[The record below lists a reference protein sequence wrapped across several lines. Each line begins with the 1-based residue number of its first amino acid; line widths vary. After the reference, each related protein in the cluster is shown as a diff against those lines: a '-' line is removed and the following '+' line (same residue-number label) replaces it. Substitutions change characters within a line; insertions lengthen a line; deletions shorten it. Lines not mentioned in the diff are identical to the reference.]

1 MTHLLLEIPNQADV
15 DFLMPLLRRLNISVS
30 SQNLPAQSPDELTH
44 LHAIIDAGTEL
55 TDDETFITDFEQSRQ
70 DRSLPFRD

>member
-1 MTHLLLEIPNQADV
+1 MTHLLLEIPNKADV
-15 DFLMPLLRRLNISVS
+15 DFLMPLLRRLNISVRPQTKS
-30 SQNLPAQSPDELTH
+30 NQSTDELAR

-55 TDDETFITDFEQSRQ
+55 PDDETFITDFEQSRQ